1 MYRERHAGSCKI
13 TNEDGWI
20 KTTYTSMQIG
30 AVWNE
35 GGSLIHLCIQRCN
48 GYKISLNSRKITL
61 AITKHKAP
69 CSSASKSGEESRAA
83 IQMLLLERNLFA
95 ARQLGPSVPRAQ
107 PGPVPARLERDG
119 RAQPAP
125 PGRYQLETAPMALTT
140 RVDTLWIF
148 LLFVAASLEPGN
160 AQRQGASAASA

>member
-1 MYRERHAGSCKI
+1 MYRERHAGSCKR

-35 GGSLIHLCIQRCN
+35 VGSLIHLCIQRCN

-83 IQMLLLERNLFA
+83 IQMLLLERRLFA
-95 ARQLGPSVPRAQ
+95 ARQLGPSGTLRAQ
-107 PGPVPARLERDG
+107 GAAGSCAGAAGEGRPGTACAAGAVPAGDG
-119 RAQPAP
+119 SYGIDHTCQYP
-125 PGRYQLETAPMALTT
+125 L
-140 RVDTLWIF
+140 DF
-148 LLFVAASLEPGN
+148 
-160 AQRQGASAASA
+160 SAICSSIA